1 MTTAEE
7 LLKSLQSETKA
18 TVYASD
24 PEILTI
30 DSDSRTINVPESE
43 RLFGVKGDMNIE
55 RKYFRCPKIVGDNID
70 LSQHQIFI
78 AYVYTET
85 ESGSIFPTV
94 GVAPYHCEDV
104 EVDGEDITF
113 SWKLTG
119 NVFKNPGFILFKMYA
134 KRTETDPNTVFNT
147 TPAIGT
153 VLATIP
159 DGTEE
164 IIEEYPDV
172 IAQIFDRLD
181 ALESGG
187 GTGGTTNYENLTN
200 QPQLN
205 GVTLV
210 GNKSLEDVGAQ
221 NKIIYDATKN
231 GLSSKNSGLQNSQA
245 LQSLID
251 KISAA
256 GGGSIYIPSGQYQ
269 FASNGSQ
276 TTGEHCIKLKSN
288 VKIYGDGASTIL
300 LPTGNAANGL
310 DMFYFNDYIDNSNPT
325 YLENC
330 IFRDFVI
337 DGTNQSCTNYTSAG
351 KGFMINL
358 MKNCH
363 WYNVTVKNMD
373 ATGFGVDCPINCSM
387 EKCYAI
393 GNGKAA
399 EITDVGASGF
409 GIGFGYSYDESMFIT
424 GCTAVGNKKF
434 GIFFEHQRRF
444 DAEKY
449 TATGNKGFLVAGC
462 TAEENYNNFGGIQ
475 AISALY
481 RNCVSQS
488 AIIHGYFF
496 QNSEQCNVIGCYSN
510 NDGDTSFVV
519 LADNTDG
526 GTQETKDVAFISCIS
541 KYPRYGAKLVNLGS
555 TATMQRNIVKDCY
568 FNSVQTNTILTSG
581 TMQSMV
587 LEDNVTNSAENS
599 LGATVTDLLDR
610 NNSWNSSG
618 DYTLPIMSSAQL
630 GGGKAVEKTTEDVPV
645 AVDPSTGQLFV
656 PTYPES
662 TGGSADIPRQEMQN
676 TDTTV
681 TLEPNKLYVFPE
693 MESLTIT
700 LGTPSDANVANEYH
714 FFFTSGATT
723 TTLTLNDVL
732 SDAYSIEA
740 NMKYEVS
747 ILEGVA
753 YIKGVAVSAA

>member
-1 MTTAEE
+1 MANTQNITTVSEIQAVENSDKVFVNDNGTLKQVSVSNLMKQAPSGITEE
-7 LLKSLQSETKA
+7 TDPTVPAWAKEPTKPTYTA
-18 TVYASD
+18 QEVGALPVGTKIPAKTSD
-24 PEILTI
+24 LTNDSGYLTQIPE
-30 DSDSRTINVPESE
+30 E
-43 RLFGVKGDMNIE
+43 
-55 RKYFRCPKIVGDNID
+55 
-70 LSQHQIFI
+70 
-78 AYVYTET
+78 YVTET
-85 ESGSIFPTV
+85 ELGQKGYITEDDIPEKLPSPGTLTFTGAVNDTYDGSADKTINIPT
-94 GVAPYHCEDV
+94 
-104 EVDGEDITF
+104 
-113 SWKLTG
+113 
-119 NVFKNPGFILFKMYA
+119 
-134 KRTETDPNTVFNT
+134 
-147 TPAIGT
+147 
-153 VLATIP
+153 
-159 DGTEE
+159 
-164 IIEEYPDV
+164 
-172 IAQIFDRLD
+172 
-181 ALESGG
+181 GG
-187 GTGGTTNYENLTN
+187 GEGGTSNYENLTN
-200 QPQLN
+200 QPKLN

-221 NKIIYDATKN
+221 SKIIYDATKN
-231 GLSSKNSGLQNSQA
+231 GLSSENSGPQNSQA
-245 LQSLID
+245 LQLLID
-251 KISAA
+251 KVSEA

-288 VKIYGDGASTIL
+288 VAIYGDGASTIL
-300 LPTGNAANGL
+300 LTIANATNGL
-310 DMFYFNDYIDNSNPT
+310 DMFYFNDYVDNSNPT

-444 DAEKY
+444 DSEKY

-475 AISALY
+475 AINALY

-526 GTQETKDVAFISCIS
+526 GTQETKDVAFISSIS
-541 KYPRYGAKLVNLGS
+541 KYPKYGAKLVNLGS

-587 LEDNVTNSAENS
+587 LEDNVTNSAENN

-630 GGGKAVEKTTEDVPV
+630 GGGKAIEKTDEDVPV
-645 AVDPSTGQLFV
+645 AVDPLTGQLFV

-662 TGGSADIPRQEMQN
+662 G
-676 TDTTV
+676 
-681 TLEPNKLYVFPE
+681 
-693 MESLTIT
+693 
-700 LGTPSDANVANEYH
+700 
-714 FFFTSGATT
+714 SGAGGIT
-723 TTLTLNDVL
+723 V
-732 SDAYSIEA
+732 SYDAEQQAIVFTNSSGGG
-740 NMKYEVS
+740 N
-747 ILEGVA
+747 
-753 YIKGVAVSAA
+753 